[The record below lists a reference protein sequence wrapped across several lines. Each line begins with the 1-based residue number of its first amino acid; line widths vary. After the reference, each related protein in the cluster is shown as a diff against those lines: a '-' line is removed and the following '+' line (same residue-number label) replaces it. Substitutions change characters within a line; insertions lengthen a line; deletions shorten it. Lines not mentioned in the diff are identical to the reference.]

1 MAGQL
6 LRKANMP
13 KSFSG
18 QFQHIEQQTEL
29 LPSKLNKQQYL
40 ADLNLFHMSLVFYL
54 CVTHPQ
60 IDFHALDT
68 IKVGQLIQ
76 RTLLSIFHQLFQL
89 WCSQYAQYC
98 INLVFLYCVEL
109 LVSTKYKVMIF
120 SLKTNFSLNNS
131 VT

>member
-6 LRKANMP
+6 LRKANMS

-89 WCSQYAQYC
+89 
-98 INLVFLYCVEL
+98 
-109 LVSTKYKVMIF
+109 
-120 SLKTNFSLNNS
+120 
-131 VT
+131 